1 MTPINF
7 KVGDEEYQL
16 LPHTGFEAIDLD
28 RKVLGVIGRMAM
40 NGAIM
45 DDDIG
50 SLAALSDTVSGM
62 PDTEYHWLLKT
73 TLKNVT
79 VITPGKKNLTLSD
92 EDVISQHFSGHMN
105 DLYTVMLSVWKEER
119 LSPFAAAPKNQ
130 DGASTEETQS

>member
-62 PDTEYHWLLKT
+62 PDT
-73 TLKNVT
+73 
-79 VITPGKKNLTLSD
+79 GC
-92 EDVISQHFSGHMN
+92 
-105 DLYTVMLSVWKEER
+105 
-119 LSPFAAAPKNQ
+119 
-130 DGASTEETQS
+130 